1 LKKEVY
7 TVGHSSRSLE
17 ELIAILKDYKIS
29 LVVDVR
35 RFPTSRLFPHFKKE
49 SLERAL
55 EENGV
60 KYIWLGDL
68 LGGFRE
74 GGYLEYMR
82 SEEFEKGFRRLLDL
96 IESNDRVAI
105 LCREKLWFKC
115 HRRFISDKLV
125 REGYKIIHIIDRGRT
140 YERRLRG
147 L

>member
-1 LKKEVY
+1 MKEVY
-7 TVGHSSRSLE
+7 TIGHSSRSLK

-55 EENGV
+55 EEIGI
-60 KYIWLGDL
+60 KYVWLGDL

-74 GGYLEYMR
+74 GGYLEYMK
-82 SEEFEKGFRRLLDL
+82 SKEFEMGFRRLLDL
-96 IESNDRVAI
+96 IRSNNRVAI
-105 LCREKLWFKC
+105 LCRERLWIKC

-125 REGYKIIHIIDRGRT
+125 EEGYRVIHIIDRRRA
-140 YERRLRG
+140 YERRLKG
-147 L
+147 